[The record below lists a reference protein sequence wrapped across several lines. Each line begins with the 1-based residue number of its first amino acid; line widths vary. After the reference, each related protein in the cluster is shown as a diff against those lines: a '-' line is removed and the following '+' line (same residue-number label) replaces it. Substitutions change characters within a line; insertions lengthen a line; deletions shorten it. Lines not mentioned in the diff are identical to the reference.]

1 MRISDWSSDVCSS
14 DLAALF
20 NVTDV
25 DPEGRSRVVTMAWS
39 FAAKTARVLDTL
51 AESAQA
57 IGPRGGQ
64 LSSEGYGDRRE
75 LVEAMAGGARHSY
88 GHLPFA
94 LDGRAAMRAS
104 ALPGVRSTN
113 SAISA
118 SLCDPVMRHSS
129 TIRMRSASPTAA
141 TSLSSST
148 GPRSEERRVGKEG
161 ASTCRSRWSPYH

>member
-57 IGPRGGQ
+57 IGPLGGQ

-75 LVEAMAGGARHSY
+75 LVEAMTGGARHSY

-94 LDGRAAMRAS
+94 LDGRAAS
-104 ALPGVRSTN
+104 GVRS
-113 SAISA
+113 A
-118 SLCDPVMRHSS
+118 DGK
-129 TIRMRSASPTAA
+129 RSI
-141 TSLSSST
+141 
-148 GPRSEERRVGKEG
+148 VGVRKIG
-161 ASTCRSRWSPYH
+161 RAHV

>member
-57 IGPRGGQ
+57 IGPLGGQ

-75 LVEAMAGGARHSY
+75 LVEAMTGGARPSY
-88 GHLPFA
+88 GDRKRVVWGKRGA
-94 LDGRAAMRAS
+94 
-104 ALPGVRSTN
+104 V
-113 SAISA
+113 
-118 SLCDPVMRHSS
+118 
-129 TIRMRSASPTAA
+129 
-141 TSLSSST
+141 
-148 GPRSEERRVGKEG
+148 RVGLGWGLVDKKK
-161 ASTCRSRWSPYH
+161 